1 VRQGADA
8 PCTPEEPRALGRL
21 WWAARARGK
30 SSATRRA
37 LARRLALRGLVAIYH
52 LTVKCMSRSRGQS
65 ATAAAAYRSASRI
78 RDERTGELHDY
89 SRKAGVLHRELVVPQ
104 GAPSW
109 ARQRERLWNAAEVAE
124 RRRNSTVAREF
135 EIALPSEL
143 APKERAALAVDFA
156 RAIAAKHHCAVD
168 VSVHRPGRGGDT
180 RNHHAHL
187 LCTTRRLTLE
197 GFKDK
202 TRELDD
208 AKTGEVTYWRERW
221 AVLANERL
229 KERGL
234 TIRVDHR
241 TLEAQGIERVP
252 TVHKGP
258 LLTNL
263 ERRGIPARV
272 LLRLEE
278 ERAQEVQARLTRAA
292 ELGRL
297 QRERASIDQS
307 ILVLS
312 TDIAAARRERD
323 RALEV
328 ERRAPEPQRTPTA
341 EKRSEL
347 EQWRDDA
354 RRSREAAKEKTKGR
368 APTRDRSKDRD
379 GPDYE
384 R

>member
-1 VRQGADA
+1 
-8 PCTPEEPRALGRL
+8 
-21 WWAARARGK
+21 
-30 SSATRRA
+30 
-37 LARRLALRGLVAIYH
+37 VAIYH

-89 SRKAGVLHRELVVPQ
+89 SRKGGVLHRELVVPA
-104 GAPSW
+104 GAPAW
-109 ARQRERLWNAAEVAE
+109 ARHRERLWNAAEAAE

-143 APKERAALAVDFA
+143 APKARAQLAVDFA
-156 RAIAAKHHCAVD
+156 RAIATRHHCAVD

-187 LCTTRRLTLE
+187 LCTTRRLTSD

-208 AKTGEVTYWRERW
+208 AKTGEVAYWRERW
-221 AVLANERL
+221 AVLTNERL

-241 TLEAQGIERVP
+241 TLEAQGIEREP

-272 LLRLEE
+272 LRRLEE
-278 ERAQEVQARLTRAA
+278 ERAQEVQARLQRAA

-297 QRERASIDQS
+297 ERERAAIDES

-323 RALEV
+323 RALEAD
-328 ERRAPEPQRTPTA
+328 RRAPPPQRA
-341 EKRSEL
+341 RDEKRSEL

-354 RRSREAAKEKTKGR
+354 RRAREAAKSKTRERG
-368 APTRDRSKDRD
+368 PTRGRGKDRD
-379 GPDYE
+379 GPDCE